1 MTTRSYRPSHY
12 RRSVA
17 EIDLRQIDRNF
28 RSFVSL
34 YPAGTFICP
43 MVKANAY
50 GHGDIEVARALRG
63 AGAQHLGVALIE
75 EGERLRH
82 AGDRDPILIFGPV
95 DTGSAET
102 ILRESLT
109 AVASGWD
116 QLHALESAYADVG
129 TSTTR
134 IHLEFN
140 TGMNRLGF
148 EWEEAPKLRQ
158 WLREHKE
165 FKLEGVCTHLLRGN
179 DAGDSTGESE
189 IQLGRLL
196 NVVEAFSDLP
206 DLIVHALN
214 SSAAVNIWNRKAE
227 QKELGAA
234 TGKTLGLRPGI
245 GLYGVQ
251 PPNDQHSEIQLKPV
265 MSLKTHVIS
274 LHKVKKGD
282 KVSYGP
288 VWEAQRDATIATLPF
303 GYADGYRRS
312 LTNRAQVLFRG
323 ERAPVAGTVCMDY
336 FMVDLTD
343 IEAKTGKPVAIGE
356 EIVLLGQQG
365 KETITA
371 VELADLAGTISYEIF
386 TGVSDRVTRVY
397 LR

>member
-50 GHGDIEVARALRG
+50 GHGDIEVAKALRN
-63 AGAQHLGVALIE
+63 AGANYLGVALIE

-95 DTGSAET
+95 DSGSAET
-102 ILRESLT
+102 ILRENLT
-109 AVASGWD
+109 PVVSGWD
-116 QLHALESAYADVG
+116 QLQALEVAYADGG

-134 IHLEFN
+134 VHFEFN

-148 EWEEAPKLRQ
+148 EPEEAPKLRE

-179 DAGDSTGESE
+179 DAGDETGESE
-189 IQLGRLL
+189 IQLSRFVQII
-196 NVVEAFSDLP
+196 NAFGDLP

-214 SSAAVNIWNRKAE
+214 SSAAVNIWKRKAE
-227 QKELGAA
+227 QKQLGAA
-234 TGKTLGLRPGI
+234 NGKTLGLRPGI

-251 PPNDQHSEIQLKPV
+251 PPNDQHAEIQLRPV
-265 MSLKTHVIS
+265 MSLKTHVIAI
-274 LHKVKKGD
+274 HHVKKGE

-288 VWEAQRDATIATLPF
+288 VWQAERDSTIATLPF

-312 LTNRAQVLFRG
+312 LTNRSQVLFRG
-323 ERAPVAGTVCMDY
+323 ERAHVAGTVCMDY

-343 IEAKTGKPVAIGE
+343 IEAKTGKSVAIGE
-356 EIVLLGQQG
+356 EIVLLGDQG
-365 KETITA
+365 KESITA
-371 VELADLAGTISYEIF
+371 TELADLAGTISYEIF
-386 TGVSDRVTRVY
+386 TGVSERVTRVY

>member
-17 EIDLRQIDRNF
+17 EIDLKQIDRNF
-28 RSFVSL
+28 RTFVSL
-34 YPAGTFICP
+34 YPAGTFVCP

-50 GHGDIEVARALRG
+50 GHGDVEVAKALRN
-63 AGAQHLGVALIE
+63 AGAKYLGVALIE

-95 DTGSAET
+95 DTGSADT
-102 ILRESLT
+102 ILRENLT
-109 AVASGWD
+109 AVVSGWD
-116 QLHALESAYADVG
+116 QLEALKMAHAEGG
-129 TSTTR
+129 TSSTR
-134 IHLEFN
+134 IHFEFN

-148 EWEEAPKLRQ
+148 EPEDAPKLRQ
-158 WLREHKE
+158 WLKDNKE
-165 FKLEGVCTHLLRGN
+165 FRLEGVCTHLLRGN
-179 DAGDSTGESE
+179 DAGDASGESE
-189 IQLGRLL
+189 IQLSRL
-196 NVVEAFSDLP
+196 VQIIESFSDLP
-206 DLIVHALN
+206 DLIIHSLN

-227 QKELGAA
+227 NKELGAA

-274 LHKVKKGD
+274 IHKVKKGE

-288 VWEAQRDATIATLPF
+288 VWEASRESTIATLPF

-323 ERAPVAGTVCMDY
+323 ERAPVVGTVCMDY

-343 IEAKTGKPVAIGE
+343 IEAKTGKPVLIGE
-356 EIVLLGQQG
+356 EIVLLGEQG
-365 KETITA
+365 KEIITA
-371 VELADLAGTISYEIF
+371 TELADLAGTISYEIF